1 MLLEYSMSDVLS
13 LIERGYIMVKSVFIT
28 LLLAGM
34 VLALPDSGALST
46 PTLSPIPAGV
56 DSTGEGQLTTQFNE
70 NNNFA
75 GNSFD
80 IEANVDITVVGW
92 DINIDTVVPLWTV
105 HVYWREGTANGF
117 EQTAAGWNHLGVDSV
132 AGMGANQATHIDIGG
147 LEIASGELVGIM
159 ITAEEAV
166 SGTGGFFYTNGGPTT
181 YSNADLSLTTYCGL
195 SDGFPPGSVFSYREW
210 NGTVHYDYS
219 TAIEHSTW
227 GTIKATF

>member
-1 MLLEYSMSDVLS
+1 MVQS
-13 LIERGYIMVKSVFIT
+13 ITERGYRMGKFVFIT

-34 VLALPDSGALST
+34 VLALPDSGSLST
-46 PTLSPIPAGV
+46 PTLYPIPAGV
-56 DSTGEGQLTTQFNE
+56 DSTGEGELTTQFNE

-80 IEANVDITVVGW
+80 LEAIVDIVVVGW

-105 HVYWREGTANGF
+105 HVYWREGTAIGF
-117 EQTAAGWNHLGVDSV
+117 EQTTAGWTHLGVDSV
-132 AGMGANQATHIDIGG
+132 AGNGANQPTHIDIGG
-147 LEIASGELVGIM
+147 LEIASGDLIGIM

-181 YSNADLSLTTYCGL
+181 YSNSDLSLTTYNGL
-195 SDGFPPGSVFSYREW
+195 ADGFPAGSVFSYREW

-219 TAIEHSTW
+219 TAIAQSTW